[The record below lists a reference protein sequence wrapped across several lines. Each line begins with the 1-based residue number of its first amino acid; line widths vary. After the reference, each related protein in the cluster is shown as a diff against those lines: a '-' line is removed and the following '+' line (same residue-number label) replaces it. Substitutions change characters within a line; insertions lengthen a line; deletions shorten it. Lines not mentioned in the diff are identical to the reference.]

1 MRVAGLVLAAGGGSR
16 FGGPKALV
24 QFSGSSL
31 VQRAMQTAT
40 EGGCDVV
47 VAVVGAHAIPVL
59 RAARGN
65 ADCIVIN
72 PHWQEG
78 LSSSL
83 HAGLAALPATDV
95 QAALVMLVDQ
105 PLVTPALVTRLISAW
120 RSGAP
125 AVAATYGG
133 VRRTPVVLDRSVWAE
148 LLAAA
153 HGDRGA
159 RGWLRSH
166 PDQVAA
172 VACDDVGAPDDIDT
186 PADLQR
192 LVMAAAARD

>member
-24 QFSGSSL
+24 QFHGSSL
-31 VQRAMQTAT
+31 VHRAMQTVT
-40 EGGCDVV
+40 DGGCDMV
-47 VAVVGAHAIPVL
+47 VAVVGAQATPVL
-59 RAARGN
+59 WAARGK
-65 ADCIVIN
+65 ADCVVVN

-78 LSSSL
+78 LASSL
-83 HAGLAALPATDV
+83 HAGLAALRATDV
-95 QAALVMLVDQ
+95 QAAVVMLVDQ
-105 PLVTPALVTRLISAW
+105 PLVTPPLVTRLIDAC

-125 AVAATYGG
+125 AAAATYGG
-133 VRRTPVVLDRSVWAE
+133 VMRTPVVLDRSVWAQV
-148 LLAAA
+148 LDAA
-153 HGDRGA
+153 HGDSGA

-186 PADLQR
+186 WADLQR
-192 LVMAAAARD
+192 LVMAAAERD